1 MSKLTHEA
9 EQDNEVV
16 MISGDN
22 AGGSRIGSVVQDTQP
37 KAAPRRSDATVILDA
52 LLASVEGARG
62 AVLASNDGFGC
73 ARSSSM
79 ADEASH
85 AAMLGAAVGLARQ
98 LAVHIGGGTQLHEV
112 VVEHDAGGIVVWP
125 VGSGR
130 VLAILTEPGVD
141 LNQVRVAA
149 GARAAWLETSG
160 AA

>member
-1 MSKLTHEA
+1 MSMTTHEA
-9 EQDNEVV
+9 DQDDEVV
-16 MISGDN
+16 MISGDSGI
-22 AGGSRIGSVVQDTQP
+22 GGPIGAATEPQQRV
-37 KAAPRRSDATVILDA
+37 APRRSDATVILDA

-98 LAVHIGGGTQLHEV
+98 LAVHIGGGSNLHEV
-112 VVEHDAGGIVVWP
+112 VIEHDAGGIVVWP

-130 VLAILTEPGVD
+130 VLAIITEPGVD

-149 GARAAWLETSG
+149 GARAAWLESSG